1 MIQTTGVTL
10 YLLVIVTILPINI
23 SPYNWFICLLFLP
36 ISHIINLFHHI
47 DNQIHLKKMTSK
59 DYNYEYISVEL
70 YMSLLTIGTKSLQP
84 SDSQVIY
91 Y

>member
-1 MIQTTGVTL
+1 
-10 YLLVIVTILPINI
+10 
-23 SPYNWFICLLFLP
+23 
-36 ISHIINLFHHI
+36 
-47 DNQIHLKKMTSK
+47 MTSK

-84 SDSQVIY
+84 SDNQEIY